1 MDPMDPTV
9 QMATTD
15 KSILDFDPAWVD
27 LLSESEQESLATN
40 LNMLIGGETLT
51 EFICRI
57 DPDEA
62 PPRHLV
68 PVIDVLEQ
76 ARLRP
81 VRVAID
87 MGPGHAK
94 TKTLLRGIA
103 WWLTKSPADL
113 CAYITHSDSQARDK
127 SRIARES
134 YERSGGKLDRDG
146 DSNWHTTQGGGLV
159 ARGSKGGLT
168 GKRIPGLLVYDDPY
182 KDAQEARSPAVNSM
196 VIERFKGVAFT
207 RLQGGSII
215 VLHTRWAMD
224 DLIGYILK
232 HLKWDHISIP
242 TVCDEVGR
250 SAGGSG
256 NERSGIDR
264 YGRLLGEV
272 SWPEKYPY
280 DLCLEADKRSPVQI
294 ISDEKKGIVYKP
306 ERKICGHDGHLIE
319 IRKTLGE
326 HLWAAMYQG
335 KPRPEGM
342 AIFHEPARFDLKKF
356 SWTGKRGVI
365 SIDPAATAKTS
376 ADYSAIAVLAMEGFG
391 LDARMWLVDMIRI
404 QVEIPE
410 LVSRARRLQL
420 STRLMIG
427 VEAVSGFK
435 GVGQALRAIAARDEH
450 GRPIGTIRVLD
461 VVPGSRDKFTRAQPV
476 AAAWNDSRFLLPMS
490 ETCEW
495 VDPLIERFQRF
506 TGVGGGEDDEID
518 ACSQGWNLLYREKG
532 RDRFA
537 QYQS

>member
-1 MDPMDPTV
+1 
-9 QMATTD
+9 MAAI
-15 KSILDFDPAWVD
+15 KSPILDFDPAWVD
-27 LLSESEQESLATN
+27 LLSPEEQERFASN
-40 LNMLIGGETLT
+40 LDMLIGGENLT
-51 EFICRI
+51 EFITRV
-57 DPDEA
+57 DPDEP
-62 PPRHLV
+62 PPRHLM

-81 VRVAID
+81 IRMAID

-103 WWLTKSPADL
+103 WWLGKSPADL
-113 CAYITHSDSQARDK
+113 CAYVTHSDSQAREK
-127 SRIARES
+127 SRIAKETL
-134 YERSGGKLDRDG
+134 ERSGGKLSQSG
-146 DSNWHTTQGGGLV
+146 DSNWKTPQGGGLV

-250 SAGGSG
+250 HTGGRGDEKNGVDSF
-256 NERSGIDR
+256 
-264 YGRLLGEV
+264 GRHLGEV

-280 DLCLEADKRSPVQI
+280 DLCLEEDSRSDVQKKVDELSGKTYRPV
-294 ISDEKKGIVYKP
+294 
-306 ERKICGHDGHLIE
+306 RKICGHDGHLIE
-319 IRKTLGE
+319 IRKTIGE
-326 HLWAAMYQG
+326 HMWAALYQG

-342 AIFHEPARFDLKKF
+342 AIFHEPGRFSLKDFK
-356 SWTGKRGVI
+356 WTGKRGVI

-376 ADYSAIAVLAMEGFG
+376 ADYSAIAVLAMEGYG
-391 LDARMWLVDMIRI
+391 LNARMWLVDMIRI

-410 LVSRARRLQL
+410 LVSRARRIQL
-420 STRLMIG
+420 LTRLMVG

-435 GVGQALRAIAARDEH
+435 GVGQALRAIAARDAS
-450 GRPIGTIRVLD
+450 GRPIGTLRVLD
-461 VVPGSRDKFTRAQPV
+461 VTPGSRDKFTRAQPV
-476 AAAWNDSRFLLPMS
+476 AAAWNDDRFLVP
-490 ETCEW
+490 TDVEW
-495 VDPLIERFQRF
+495 ADGLIERFQRF
-506 TGVGGGEDDEID
+506 TGVGNQEDDEVD
-518 ACSQGWNLLYREKG
+518 ACSQGWNLLYRERG
-532 RDRFA
+532 RERQS
-537 QYQS
+537 QYESGM